1 MSLADQIDAIA
12 RGATESIV
20 GASREFTATQAQLA
34 RTLAEHRRRSGTQTA
49 RMRDQLVD
57 DADEAD
63 GVPRLLL
70 PADLADASPHSPPEA
85 LSGGVTT

>member
-1 MSLADQIDAIA
+1 MSLADQIDAIT

-20 GASREFTATQAQLA
+20 VGSREVTAPQAELA
-34 RTLAEHRRRSGTQTA
+34 SPLAEHRRRSGSQAA
-49 RMRDQLVD
+49 RMREQLVD

-63 GVPRLLL
+63 ALPRLLL
-70 PADLADASPHSPPEA
+70 PADLAEASPHSPPEA

>member
-1 MSLADQIDAIA
+1 MSLADQIDAIT

-20 GASREFTATQAQLA
+20 VASREFTATQAELA
-34 RTLAEHRRRSGTQTA
+34 STIAEHRRRSGSQTA
-49 RMRDQLVD
+49 RMREQLVD

-63 GVPRLLL
+63 ALPRLLL
-70 PADLADASPHSPPEA
+70 PADLAEASPHSPPEA

>member
-20 GASREFTATQAQLA
+20 VASREFTATQAGLA
-34 RTLAEHRRRSGTQTA
+34 TALAEHRRRSGTQTA
-49 RMRDQLVD
+49 RMREQLVD

-63 GVPRLLL
+63 ALPRVLL
-70 PADLADASPHSPPEA
+70 PADLAEASPHSPPEA